1 MNCAAVRSDITT
13 AERER
18 ERERDVHKNDTLA
31 INGIIDEECCL

>member
-18 ERERDVHKNDTLA
+18 DVHNNDTLA